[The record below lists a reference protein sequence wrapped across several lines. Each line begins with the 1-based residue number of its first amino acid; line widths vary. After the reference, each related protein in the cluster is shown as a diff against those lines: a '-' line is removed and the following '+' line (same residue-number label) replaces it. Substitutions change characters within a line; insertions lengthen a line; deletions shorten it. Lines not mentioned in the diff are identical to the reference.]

1 MERFIEVTT
10 LNTVYTLSS
19 ERNVFGDYD
28 RITKAIEEV
37 EFINISDIARV
48 CKNGLVL
55 KTEYPN
61 GDNFTKTKETY
72 EEIKEL
78 IKKSYKSWE

>member
-1 MERFIEVTT
+1 MKGFIEVTMLHT
-10 LNTVYTLSS
+10 AYSQSS

-72 EEIKEL
+72 EEIKQL
-78 IKKSYKSWE
+78 IKQATEF

>member
-10 LNTVYTLSS
+10 LNTVYTRSS
-19 ERNVFGDYD
+19 EKNVFGDYD
-28 RITKAIEEV
+28 RITRTIEEV

-48 CKNGLVL
+48 YRNGLVL

-78 IKKSYKSWE
+78 IEKSYKS

>member
-1 MERFIEVTT
+1 MKGFIEVTI
-10 LNTVYTLSS
+10 LQTVYTRSS
-19 ERNVFGDYD
+19 ERNAFGDYD
-28 RITKAIEEV
+28 RITRTIEEV

-48 CKNGLVL
+48 YKNGLLL

-61 GDNFTKTKETY
+61 GDNFTKTKESY

-78 IKKSYKSWE
+78 IKKSYTLWE